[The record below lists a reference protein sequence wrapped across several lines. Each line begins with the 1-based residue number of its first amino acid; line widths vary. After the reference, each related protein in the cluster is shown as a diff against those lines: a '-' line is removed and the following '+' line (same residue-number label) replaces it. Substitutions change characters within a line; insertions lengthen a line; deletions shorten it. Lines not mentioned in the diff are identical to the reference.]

1 MKGMLGNDLIAT
13 KEYQAKVAPLDL
25 SILII
30 YQFKSS
36 FIHHVLLKNLSQKE
50 VESMLGITLQ
60 KEVISDSQAI
70 TDNLGLSMLRCKNN
84 ERRSVVSA
92 FKKLFPWTFDVKFQ
106 GGISLGSRKF
116 VGRLNRGTT

>member
-1 MKGMLGNDLIAT
+1 
-13 KEYQAKVAPLDL
+13 
-25 SILII
+25 
-30 YQFKSS
+30 
-36 FIHHVLLKNLSQKE
+36 
-50 VESMLGITLQ
+50 MLGITLQ
-60 KEVISDSQAI
+60 KEVISDRQAI

-84 ERRSVVSA
+84 ERRSLISA